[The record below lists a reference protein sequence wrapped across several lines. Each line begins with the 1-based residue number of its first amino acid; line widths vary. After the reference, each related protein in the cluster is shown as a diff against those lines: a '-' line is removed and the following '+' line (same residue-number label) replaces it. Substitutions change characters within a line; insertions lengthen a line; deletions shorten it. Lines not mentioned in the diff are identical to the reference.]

1 MTSNTLERLRIA
13 RELHDGI
20 AQDLVALGYRL
31 DLILG
36 DSALTSAT
44 RAQVRS
50 SRLEIDSLISKVR
63 QEILEL
69 RRSSAHPLHQQIE
82 VLTREICAGMEINCE
97 ITEVPLESSHHADLL
112 AITAEI
118 LRNVMKHAGASLIA
132 IHLYPINNR
141 TYLEI
146 RDDGVGGLTMKSK
159 HWGLQGV
166 VERVNTLGGS
176 IDIESVDGTR
186 ICILI

>member
-1 MTSNTLERLRIA
+1 MTQNTLERLRIT

-31 DLILG
+31 DLILS
-36 DSALTSAT
+36 DSSLSGAT

-50 SRLEIDSLISKVR
+50 SRLEIESLIGKVR
-63 QEILEL
+63 REILEL
-69 RRSSAHPLHQQIE
+69 RRSSARPLHQEIE
-82 VLTREICAGMEINCE
+82 ALTREICTGIEISCE
-97 ITEVPLESSHHADLL
+97 VEEVPLESSHHAELL

-118 LRNVMKHAGASLIA
+118 LRNAMKHAGANLIA
-132 IHLYPINNR
+132 IHLYPLNNR

-146 RDDGVGGLTMKSK
+146 RDDGVGGVSMKSE

-166 VERVNTLGGS
+166 NERVDALGGAIK
-176 IDIESVDGTR
+176 IDSADGTR
-186 ICILI
+186 ICILL

>member
-1 MTSNTLERLRIA
+1 MTANTLERLRIA

-36 DSALTSAT
+36 DSELSAAS
-44 RAQVRS
+44 RAQIRS
-50 SRLEIDSLISKVR
+50 SRLEIDSLIGKVR

-69 RRSSAHPLHQQIE
+69 RRSSARPLHQEIE
-82 VLTREICAGMEINCE
+82 ALTRELCDGIEISCE
-97 ITEVPLESSHHADLL
+97 VEEVQLESSHHAELL
-112 AITAEI
+112 AIAAEI

-132 IHLYPINNR
+132 IRLYPLNNR

-146 RDDGVGGLTMKSK
+146 RDDGVGGVSMKSE

-166 VERVNTLGGS
+166 IERVDALAGS
-176 IDIESVDGTR
+176 IEIDSVDGTR
-186 ICILI
+186 ISILI